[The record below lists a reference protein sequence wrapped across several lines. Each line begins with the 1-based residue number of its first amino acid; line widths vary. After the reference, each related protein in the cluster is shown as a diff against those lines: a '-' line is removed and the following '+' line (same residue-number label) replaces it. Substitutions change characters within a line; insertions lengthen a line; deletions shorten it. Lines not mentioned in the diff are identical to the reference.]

1 MTIKMTLTAKS
12 PRNPLVAPAHFR
24 RAGAHRPG
32 GGALRQ
38 RCGRALRR
46 ELDQLERQKHSP

>member
-1 MTIKMTLTAKS
+1 MKITVNTRS

-38 RCGRALRR
+38 RGGRGLRR
-46 ELDQLERQKHSP
+46 ELDQLERSKHSP

>member
-1 MTIKMTLTAKS
+1 MKITVTALS

-38 RCGRALRR
+38 RRGRALRR
-46 ELDQLERQKHSP
+46 ELDQLERSKHSP

>member
-1 MTIKMTLTAKS
+1 MTIKMSLTAKS

-46 ELDQLERQKHSP
+46 ELDQLDRQKHSP